1 MPPSPSET
9 PHLLARQMFFIGC
22 LGLPW
27 LWCVNFLYF
36 RKQVYGPT
44 FPWDNN
50 DDDDNEDDQFGDI
63 MNLGGAMSE
72 DTSDDEGDTD
82 DNTGYEDG
90 AFHEK
95 NSYNKGGYSPIS
107 RDTTV
112 QLPTEEEQQLLKKWV
127 NRSLRGSI
135 SLFVIFLAW
144 IISFQTFKD
153 QFSYRWFQMSQD
165 QGEATGW

>member
-1 MPPSPSET
+1 MPPPPSET

-82 DNTGYEDG
+82 DNTGYED
-90 AFHEK
+90 
-95 NSYNKGGYSPIS
+95 
-107 RDTTV
+107 DTTV

-144 IISFQTFKD
+144 IISFQSFKD